1 MEHIREYLLS
11 VTAAAIFCG
20 LLKSLA
26 ANQGSTGG
34 ILRLICGIFLT
45 LTLIRPLAD
54 IHPEDLDFF
63 SDQIHQDAHAAVEAG
78 EDYGKTAMARIIKEE
93 TEAYILDKALAFDT
107 DITVEVTVSGDP
119 PVPTGCFIQGKLSSY
134 AQQQLKHILEQDLG
148 IGEEAIQWIS

>member
-20 LLKSLA
+20 LLKSLSA
-26 ANQGSTGG
+26 KQGSTGG

-45 LTLIRPLAD
+45 LTVIRPLAD
-54 IHPEDLDFF
+54 IHPEDLDLF
-63 SDQIHQDAHAAVEAG
+63 SHQIRQDAHAAVEAG

-93 TEAYILDKALAFDT
+93 TEAYILDKALAFDA

-119 PVPTGCFIQGKLSSY
+119 PVPTGCFIRGKLSPY
-134 AQQQLKHILEQDLG
+134 ARRQLKHILEQDLG